1 MALGIARNVKSS
13 SWIPMLVEN
22 GLNEILLGQ
31 SSLLSLEELMDS
43 VCVSER
49 RDEAIPSRLA
59 KWDRLR
65 MNGLTDR
72 SDFIGCWRNGD
83 DLSPSPTEIQSFTL
97 ALTAFFCSQGWMT
110 KGVQLSRDTWL
121 GARRFQF
128 LPGYY
133 LGLLG
138 FILLVSSLRGGVVAT
153 VHPLASRA
161 AISAMQNGGNAV
173 DAAVAAG
180 LTLGVVDGFNS
191 GIGGGCFMLI
201 HRSNGE
207 VIAIDGR
214 ETAPAKATPQ
224 MYHRD
229 GQAMTSLSQKGALAS
244 GVPGALKAYANANRL
259 YGRLSLKELI
269 LPAAE
274 IAAQG
279 FVIDEAYYRRASSA
293 AKALGDYPSSAA
305 VFLVDEG
312 KVPSPGNT
320 LVQADLAS
328 TYRSIAENGPDWFY
342 QRKFADS
349 LDKWMRQNDGVMRRE
364 DLKSYKIKLREP
376 IRTSYRGYD
385 IIGFPPP
392 SSGGVHTAQI
402 LNILENFNLSSLDP
416 NGVEWVQLVVEAMK
430 RAFADRAFWL
440 GDPDF
445 VDVPKGLVEKEYA
458 KRLAAEIPPGRSSSV
473 LKHQIPPGADQR
485 LFEKHTTH
493 FSVADDSGTWVACT
507 ATVNTTYGS
516 KVVIPGTGVVM
527 NNEMDDF
534 ALQPGVP
541 NAFGLLGSE
550 ANKVEAGK
558 RPLSSMSPTIV
569 LKDGKPMF
577 SVGAAGGP
585 TIISQTVLTII
596 RVIDFGMSIEDS
608 LSAPRFHHQWRPDR
622 IVIEETFPAAVL
634 TRLEAIG
641 YSLSRV
647 KGIGVSQAVAQ
658 DSEGK
663 FNGAA
668 DPRANGLAI
677 VE

>member
-1 MALGIARNVKSS
+1 
-13 SWIPMLVEN
+13 
-22 GLNEILLGQ
+22 
-31 SSLLSLEELMDS
+31 
-43 VCVSER
+43 
-49 RDEAIPSRLA
+49 
-59 KWDRLR
+59 
-65 MNGLTDR
+65 
-72 SDFIGCWRNGD
+72 
-83 DLSPSPTEIQSFTL
+83 
-97 ALTAFFCSQGWMT
+97 MT
-110 KGVQLSRDTWL
+110 KGVQQWRDKWF
-121 GARRFQF
+121 GARPFQF
-128 LPGYY
+128 DTECY
-133 LGLLG
+133 LGILG
-138 FILLVSSLRGGVVAT
+138 LILLVSPLQGGVVAT

-161 AISAMQNGGNAV
+161 AMNAMEKGGNAV

-201 HRSNGE
+201 HRANGQ

-214 ETAPAKATPQ
+214 ETAPAKATPE
-224 MYHRD
+224 MYQRD

-244 GVPGALKAYANANRL
+244 GVPGALKAYAHANQS

-279 FVIDEAYYRRASSA
+279 FVIDEGYYRRASSV
-293 AKALGDYPSSAA
+293 AKALSDYPSSAA

-320 LVQADLAS
+320 LIQADLAN
-328 TYRSIAENGPDWFY
+328 TYRSIAEYGADWFY
-342 QRKFADS
+342 QRDFADS
-349 LDKWMRQNDGVMRRE
+349 LDKWMRLNDGVMRRE
-364 DLKSYKIKLREP
+364 DLVLYKIKAREP
-376 IRTSYRGYD
+376 VRTSYRGYD
-385 IIGFPPP
+385 IVGFPPP

-402 LNILENFNLSSLDP
+402 LNILENFDLSSLDP
-416 NGVEWVQLVVEAMK
+416 NGVDWIQIVVEAMK

-445 VDVPKGLVEKEYA
+445 VDVPKGLIDKEYA
-458 KRLAAEIPPGRSSSV
+458 KRLASEITPGRSSSV
-473 LKHQIPPGADQR
+473 EKYQIPPDADER

-493 FSVADDSGTWVACT
+493 FSVADEEGNWVACT

-550 ANKVEAGK
+550 ANSVEAGK

-569 LKDGKPMF
+569 LKDGKPLF

-585 TIISQTVLTII
+585 TIISQTVLAII

-608 LSAPRFHHQWRPDR
+608 LAAPRFHHQWRPDR
-622 IVIEETFPAAVL
+622 IVIEEKFPAAVF
-634 TRLEAIG
+634 TRLESMG
-641 YSLSRV
+641 YSLSKT

-658 DSEGK
+658 DAQGK
-663 FNGAA
+663 FHGAA

-677 VE
+677 AE